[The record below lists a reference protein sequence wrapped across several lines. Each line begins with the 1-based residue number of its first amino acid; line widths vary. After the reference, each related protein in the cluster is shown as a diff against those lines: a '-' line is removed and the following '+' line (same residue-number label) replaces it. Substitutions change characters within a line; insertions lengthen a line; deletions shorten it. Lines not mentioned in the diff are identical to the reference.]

1 MHRSSDAI
9 GNISVALAKA
19 QAELTNPEKSLVAT
33 IRSPLWPSISAD
45 EAAVWAHRNLLA
57 KNTLTAADAKIGG
70 ELSGE
75 AFQNQRI
82 PLAQAA
88 VAATR

>member
-1 MHRSSDAI
+1 MHRSSDA
-9 GNISVALAKA
+9 
-19 QAELTNPEKSLVAT
+19 LTNPEKSLVAT